1 MVRLHNIVL
10 KRRLLVIIVWAVVF
24 LAVTPAL
31 MNYSHFISYSNSATS
46 NPNAESQIASNI
58 LANSSKQNSTLF
70 LVVQENPYSSS
81 GIANNTLDFQAALN
95 NRPVSNYSASDSPY
109 SAYAA
114 FLNSALSG
122 RAQSLLSSYENIS
135 LASSEIYSF
144 PAAFLGNWSNL
155 SYNSSLIY
163 TAASSSEFNVSNN
176 YQNNF
181 ISGLNSTIATYY
193 APNTTVTNATEVINQ
208 TIAKTFSVIDGNF
221 YFLLIAHQYLGIFN
235 YTTGVK
241 NALSSYVQAVS
252 GFSLN
257 TGMINATL
265 EGGNIGFNYV
275 HAYGLQ
281 GIPNFISEQ
290 YISPDNTTFVI
301 NLVFSVPAG
310 YVGSGGSTPASTAT
324 PEIQNVSRSYFGAN
338 AKLTGDGAIAFE
350 TQQITAQYGFVFGLL
365 FVVLAVAVAIT
376 LVSWKGGLISLVFVS
391 LATLLGYLSIYL
403 TGLIVHNVSYIVT
416 YTLTAVAVG
425 VSTDYLVFIASRYR
439 QEIREGKNH
448 VEALEA
454 ATGKAGKAVVISGL
468 TVGLSLATFS
478 VIPGFE
484 SWGLVL
490 LFSILMIIAL
500 ETTLFPAILSYF
512 GPKFFTRKGRRLV
525 ETDYHK
531 NSAFYKAAKV
541 SMKKKWAV
549 AGIIIL
555 LGAPAG
561 YFFFV
566 APTTY
571 NFNTGL
577 PQDLPSVQALNI
589 LDQKFGSNVLYPI
602 TVVKEIN
609 GTSGIVPSSGLAAL
623 NATARMLLGTQG
635 VTKVIG
641 PYSNG
646 TSLDSAVNTSAYLV
660 DGGKYAYFLVYTS
673 YSPYSKNALN
683 LVGNLR
689 DNTSLIVGGITSGII
704 DQQHENTVHYSE
716 LEILIVTVIFI
727 VLLISFL
734 SPKYPLISISG
745 VFISISWT
753 TFLLYIISGS
763 LLGEGMIYLIPI
775 ILFIILMSLGN
786 DYTVF
791 IISRVK
797 EYSSQYGFEEGLPR
811 AMASSG
817 RVVTSLGMILA
828 LSLGSLG
835 LIRSGFLQ
843 QLGIAFFIS
852 LIIDTFIIR
861 TFYFPAML
869 SIMRRR
875 MEKKGALSQ

>member
-1 MVRLHNIVL
+1 MKLHKLII

-24 LAVTPAL
+24 LASTPAL
-31 MNYSHFISYSNSATS
+31 MGYSHFISYSNSSAANS
-46 NPNAESQIASNI
+46 HAESQIASNI

-70 LVVQENPYSSS
+70 LVVQENPYNTT
-81 GIANNTLDFQAALN
+81 GIANSTLEFQNALGN
-95 NRPVSNYSASDSPY
+95 STISNYSSSDSPY
-109 SAYAA
+109 SAYIA

-122 RAQSLLSSYENIS
+122 YSNSLVTSYYELNQS
-135 LASSEIYSF
+135 AFQIYSF
-144 PAAFLGNWSNL
+144 PSAFLTNWSL
-155 SYNSSLIY
+155 LAYNSSLVME
-163 TAASSSEFNVSNN
+163 AAANAQFNSTNS
-176 YQNNF
+176 YQSAF
-181 ISGLNSTIATYY
+181 LSGLNSSIASI
-193 APNTTVTNATEVINQ
+193 PSNTTVTNAPEIVNTSISGAINEI
-208 TIAKTFSVIDGNF
+208 TGNPLMI
-221 YFLLIAHQYLGIFN
+221 YAAQEYLGIYN
-235 YTTGVK
+235 YTTNVK
-241 NALSSYVQAVS
+241 EALSMFVS
-252 GFSLN
+252 QTFNFSL
-257 TGMINATL
+257 TTDMLNATL
-265 EGGNIGFNYV
+265 VGGNIGLNYV
-275 HAYGLQ
+275 HLYGLK
-281 GIPNFISEQ
+281 GIPAFISDR
-290 YISPDNTTFVI
+290 YISKDNSTFIV
-301 NLVFSVPAG
+301 NVVFSVPSG
-310 YVGSGGSTPASTAT
+310 YVGSGGSTPSSTAT
-324 PEIQNVSRSYFGAN
+324 PQIQKISSAYFGTQ
-338 AKLTGDGAIAFE
+338 AKLTGDGAIQYE

-376 LVSWKGGLISLVFVS
+376 LVSWKGGLISLIFVS

-403 TGLIVHNVSYIVT
+403 TGLIVQNVSYIVN

-439 QEIREGKNH
+439 QEIREGKSH
-448 VEALEA
+448 DEAMEA
-454 ATGKAGKAVVISGL
+454 ATRKAGKAVVISGI
-468 TVGLSLATFS
+468 TVGFSLATFS

-490 LFSILMIIAL
+490 LFAILMIIAL
-500 ETTLFPAILSYF
+500 ETTLFPAILSYI
-512 GPKFFTRKGRRLV
+512 GPKFFTRKGRGL
-525 ETDYHK
+525 EEEGYHRK
-531 NSAFYKAAKV
+531 SAFYKAAKV
-541 SMKKKWAV
+541 SMKRKWAV

-561 YFFFV
+561 YFFFA

-577 PQDLPSVQALNI
+577 PQNLDSVQALNI

-602 TVVKEIN
+602 TVIKEVN
-609 GTSGIVPSSGLAAL
+609 GTGGVIPGGELAAI
-623 NATARMLLGTQG
+623 NATTNMLLGTSG

-646 TSLDSAVNTSAYLV
+646 SAYTSSINASSYIL
-660 DGGKYAYFLVYTS
+660 DNGKYVYYLVYTS
-673 YSPYSKNALN
+673 YSPYSQNAIN
-683 LVGNLR
+683 VVSNLR
-689 DNTSLIVGGITSGII
+689 ENSSLVVGGITSGII
-704 DQQHENTVHYSE
+704 DQQHENTLHYTE
-716 LEILIVTVIFI
+716 LEILIIAVIFI
-727 VLLISFL
+727 VLLVSFM

-753 TFLLYIISGS
+753 TFILYLISGTI
-763 LLGEGMIYLIPI
+763 LGEGLIYLIPI

-797 EYSSQYGFEEGLPR
+797 EYSSQEGFEEGLPK

-869 SIMRRR
+869 SILRKK
-875 MEKKGALSQ
+875 EKGKISSQ

>member
-1 MVRLHNIVL
+1 MM

-24 LAVTPAL
+24 LAATPAL
-31 MNYSHFISYSNSATS
+31 MNYSHFISYSNSTTT
-46 NPNAESQIASNI
+46 NPNAESQIASSI
-58 LANSSKQNSTLF
+58 LSNSSKQNSTLF
-70 LVVQENPYSSS
+70 LVVQENPFSTKGLANRTLEFQSALRNGPISNFSSS
-81 GIANNTLDFQAALN
+81 
-95 NRPVSNYSASDSPY
+95 SSPY
-109 SAYAA
+109 SSYAD
-114 FLNSALSG
+114 FLNTALSG
-122 RAQSLLSSYENIS
+122 RASDLVNAYDNLSI
-135 LASSEIYSF
+135 AAVQIFSF
-144 PAAFLGNWSNL
+144 PKAFLGNWSAL
-155 SYNSSLIY
+155 SFNSSLIY
-163 TAASSSEFNVSNN
+163 DAAANAGLNISNAYGSAFISAVNLTVASS
-176 YQNNF
+176 
-181 ISGLNSTIATYY
+181 Y
-193 APNTTVTNATEVINQ
+193 APNTTVANASEVVNQ
-208 TIAKTFSVIDGNF
+208 SISRSYPTITGNF
-221 YFLLIAHQYLGIFN
+221 YYLLLAHEYLGLYN

-241 NALSSYVQAVS
+241 QALSAYISSIS
-252 GFSLN
+252 GFSL
-257 TGMINATL
+257 TTDMINATL
-265 EGGNIGFNYV
+265 VGGDIGMNYV
-275 HAYGLQ
+275 HAYGLK
-281 GIPNFISEQ
+281 GIPAFISDR
-290 YISPDNTTFVI
+290 YVSPDNTTFLVNVI
-301 NLVFSVPAG
+301 FSVPSG
-310 YVGSGGSTPASTAT
+310 YVGSGGSTPSSTAT
-324 PEIQNVSRSYFGAN
+324 PEIQNISKNYFGSS
-338 AKLTGDGAIAFE
+338 AKLTGDGAIAYE
-350 TQQITAQYGFVFGLL
+350 TQQVTAQYGFVFGML

-403 TGLIVHNVSYIVT
+403 TGLIVHNVNYIVT

-439 QEIREGKNH
+439 QEIREGKTHN
-448 VEALEA
+448 EAMEA
-454 ATGKAGKAVVISGL
+454 ATRKAGKAVVISGI
-468 TVGLSLATFS
+468 TVGFSLATFS

-512 GPKFFTRKGRRLV
+512 GPKFFTRKGRSLAQV
-525 ETDYHK
+525 DYHK
-531 NSAFYKAAKV
+531 SSVFYRAAKV
-541 SMKKKWAV
+541 SMRKKWAV
-549 AGIIIL
+549 AGIILL

-561 YFFFV
+561 YFFFA

-571 NFNTGL
+571 DFNTGL
-577 PQDLPSVQALNI
+577 PQNLESVQALNI

-602 TVVKEIN
+602 TVIKEIN
-609 GTSGIVPSSGLAAL
+609 GSQGSVNSQGMAL
-623 NATARMLLGTQG
+623 LNSTTRMLLSTNG

-646 TSLDSAVNTSAYLV
+646 TSFDSSINATSYLLDN
-660 DGGKYAYFLVYTS
+660 GKYAYYLVYTD
-673 YSPYSKNALN
+673 YSPYTRNALDI
-683 LVGNLR
+683 VGGLR
-689 DNTSLIVGGITSGII
+689 ANNSLIVGGITSGII
-704 DQQHENTVHYSE
+704 DQQKENTLNYTE
-716 LEILIVTVIFI
+716 LEILIISVIFI
-727 VLLISFL
+727 VLLVSFL

-753 TFLLYIISGS
+753 TFLLYLISGTI
-763 LLGEGMIYLIPI
+763 LGEGLIYLIPV

-869 SIMRRR
+869 SLMRKRV
-875 MEKKGALSQ
+875 EKVKAAD